1 MEQVAS
7 KVCRKIGGKK
17 MQKKRIQKNGFL
29 IVVCLLLVEFLLYFL
44 LTNKWLLLAVI
55 IALDIFLLVVIR
67 LLIRDVEITNVEKI
81 QEASSIAEQSLDYVV
96 NEVPVGIIT
105 YNGETRA
112 VEWLNPYAASIFNK
126 DNQLTL
132 TASQVTSYLELAER
146 NQDIFTIDENTY
158 RFSVN
163 KEQHTI
169 TFEDIT
175 KESNLYQE
183 KVEMQTAIGI
193 VSVDNYDDVTD
204 TMDEKEISYLN
215 SFITTMVSDWMD
227 QYKVFY
233 KRINAERYFFIA
245 QWEDIQKMM
254 DEKFSILDTIR
265 KESANH
271 EVTIT
276 LSMGIA
282 YGGPTLDQTGTTA
295 QTNLDTALVRG
306 GDQVVVKEAKDEAK
320 PLFFGGK
327 TAVTTKRSQVRSRAM
342 SMAIKGIIA
351 ESADIYIMGH
361 RYPDMDALGSA
372 FGVARLAS
380 FNNRKAWIV
389 LDENEIIPDVKRVLE
404 AIKEYP
410 ELEERIISPKE
421 AMKRKKESSLL
432 VMVDYHKPSLS
443 ISQELYERFDKVVII
458 DHHRRGDEFPA
469 KPLLSYI
476 ESSASSASELVTEL
490 IEYQSNSANKLQAF
504 EATMMLAG
512 IVVDT
517 KSFNTRTTAR
527 TFDVASY
534 LRTCGADSSLVQY
547 LLSSDLTSYLEMNNL
562 ISKSEYVT
570 KDTVVVAGS
579 EDKEYD
585 SVTAA
590 KTADTLLSM
599 AGINAAFVI
608 TKRTDQQIGI
618 SARSNGSINVQI
630 IMENL
635 GGGGHFTNA
644 AVQLSNVTV
653 AEVKEQLLDVI
664 RQNINEMYE
673 QE

>member
-1 MEQVAS
+1 
-7 KVCRKIGGKK
+7 

-29 IVVCLLLVEFLLYFL
+29 IVVGLLLVEFLLYFL

-265 KESANH
+265 KESANN
-271 EVTIT
+271 EVAIT

>member
-1 MEQVAS
+1 
-7 KVCRKIGGKK
+7 

-29 IVVCLLLVEFLLYFL
+29 IVVGLLLVEFLLYFL

-271 EVTIT
+271 EVAIT

-282 YGGPTLDQTGTTA
+282 CGGPTLDQTGTTA

>member
-1 MEQVAS
+1 
-7 KVCRKIGGKK
+7 

-271 EVTIT
+271 EVAIT

-282 YGGPTLDQTGTTA
+282 YGVPTLDQTGTTA

-306 GDQVVVKEAKDEAK
+306 GDQVVV
-320 PLFFGGK
+320 
-327 TAVTTKRSQVRSRAM
+327 
-342 SMAIKGIIA
+342 
-351 ESADIYIMGH
+351 
-361 RYPDMDALGSA
+361 
-372 FGVARLAS
+372 
-380 FNNRKAWIV
+380 
-389 LDENEIIPDVKRVLE
+389 
-404 AIKEYP
+404 
-410 ELEERIISPKE
+410 
-421 AMKRKKESSLL
+421 
-432 VMVDYHKPSLS
+432 
-443 ISQELYERFDKVVII
+443 
-458 DHHRRGDEFPA
+458 
-469 KPLLSYI
+469 
-476 ESSASSASELVTEL
+476 
-490 IEYQSNSANKLQAF
+490 
-504 EATMMLAG
+504 
-512 IVVDT
+512 
-517 KSFNTRTTAR
+517 
-527 TFDVASY
+527 
-534 LRTCGADSSLVQY
+534 
-547 LLSSDLTSYLEMNNL
+547 
-562 ISKSEYVT
+562 
-570 KDTVVVAGS
+570 
-579 EDKEYD
+579 
-585 SVTAA
+585 
-590 KTADTLLSM
+590 
-599 AGINAAFVI
+599 
-608 TKRTDQQIGI
+608 
-618 SARSNGSINVQI
+618 
-630 IMENL
+630 
-635 GGGGHFTNA
+635 
-644 AVQLSNVTV
+644 
-653 AEVKEQLLDVI
+653 
-664 RQNINEMYE
+664 
-673 QE
+673 

>member
-29 IVVCLLLVEFLLYFL
+29 IVVGLLLVEFLLYFL

-215 SFITTMVSDWMD
+215 SFITTMVSDWMN

-271 EVTIT
+271 EVAIT

-282 YGGPTLDQTGTTA
+282 YGANLRSNRTTA

-351 ESADIYIMGH
+351 ESADIYIMSH

-389 LDENEIIPDVKRVLE
+389 LDDNEIIPDVKRVLE

>member
-1 MEQVAS
+1 
-7 KVCRKIGGKK
+7 

-29 IVVCLLLVEFLLYFL
+29 IVVGLLLVEFLLYFL

-254 DEKFSILDTIR
+254 DENFLFWIR
-265 KESANH
+265 S
-271 EVTIT
+271 
-276 LSMGIA
+276 
-282 YGGPTLDQTGTTA
+282 
-295 QTNLDTALVRG
+295 VRN
-306 GDQVVVKEAKDEAK
+306 Q
-320 PLFFGGK
+320 L
-327 TAVTTKRSQVRSRAM
+327 T
-342 SMAIKGIIA
+342 
-351 ESADIYIMGH
+351 
-361 RYPDMDALGSA
+361 
-372 FGVARLAS
+372 
-380 FNNRKAWIV
+380 
-389 LDENEIIPDVKRVLE
+389 
-404 AIKEYP
+404 
-410 ELEERIISPKE
+410 
-421 AMKRKKESSLL
+421 MK
-432 VMVDYHKPSLS
+432 
-443 ISQELYERFDKVVII
+443 
-458 DHHRRGDEFPA
+458 
-469 KPLLSYI
+469 
-476 ESSASSASELVTEL
+476 
-490 IEYQSNSANKLQAF
+490 
-504 EATMMLAG
+504 
-512 IVVDT
+512 
-517 KSFNTRTTAR
+517 
-527 TFDVASY
+527 
-534 LRTCGADSSLVQY
+534 
-547 LLSSDLTSYLEMNNL
+547 
-562 ISKSEYVT
+562 
-570 KDTVVVAGS
+570 
-579 EDKEYD
+579 
-585 SVTAA
+585 
-590 KTADTLLSM
+590 
-599 AGINAAFVI
+599 
-608 TKRTDQQIGI
+608 
-618 SARSNGSINVQI
+618 
-630 IMENL
+630 
-635 GGGGHFTNA
+635 
-644 AVQLSNVTV
+644 
-653 AEVKEQLLDVI
+653 
-664 RQNINEMYE
+664 
-673 QE
+673 

>member
-1 MEQVAS
+1 
-7 KVCRKIGGKK
+7 

-29 IVVCLLLVEFLLYFL
+29 IVVGLLLVEFLLYFL

-271 EVTIT
+271 EVAIT

-389 LDENEIIPDVKRVLE
+389 VDENEIIPDVKRVLE
-404 AIKEYP
+404 AI
-410 ELEERIISPKE
+410 
-421 AMKRKKESSLL
+421 
-432 VMVDYHKPSLS
+432 
-443 ISQELYERFDKVVII
+443 KVVII

-608 TKRTDQQIGI
+608 TKRKDQQIGI

>member
-1 MEQVAS
+1 M
-7 KVCRKIGGKK
+7 
-17 MQKKRIQKNGFL
+17 
-29 IVVCLLLVEFLLYFL
+29 
-44 LTNKWLLLAVI
+44 
-55 IALDIFLLVVIR
+55 
-67 LLIRDVEITNVEKI
+67 
-81 QEASSIAEQSLDYVV
+81 
-96 NEVPVGIIT
+96 NEVSVGIIT

-146 NQDIFTIDENTY
+146 NQDIFTIDANTY

-271 EVTIT
+271 EVAIT

-327 TAVTTKRSQVRSRAM
+327 TAVTTKRAQVRSRAM
-342 SMAIKGIIA
+342 SMAIKVIIA
-351 ESADIYIMGH
+351 ESADIY
-361 RYPDMDALGSA
+361 
-372 FGVARLAS
+372 
-380 FNNRKAWIV
+380 NRKAWIV

>member
-1 MEQVAS
+1 
-7 KVCRKIGGKK
+7 

-29 IVVCLLLVEFLLYFL
+29 IVVGLLLVEFLLYFL

-271 EVTIT
+271 EVAIT
-276 LSMGIA
+276 LSMGIS

>member
-1 MEQVAS
+1 
-7 KVCRKIGGKK
+7 

-29 IVVCLLLVEFLLYFL
+29 IVVGLLLVEFLLYFL

-271 EVTIT
+271 EVAIT

-282 YGGPTLDQTGTTA
+282 DGGPTLDQTGTTA

>member
-1 MEQVAS
+1 MFCDKIKDEITSESPEQYARWNKS
-7 KVCRKIGGKK
+7 PQRSAERLEAKK

-29 IVVCLLLVEFLLYFL
+29 IVVGLLLVEFLLYYL

-265 KESANH
+265 KE
-271 EVTIT
+271 
-276 LSMGIA
+276 
-282 YGGPTLDQTGTTA
+282 
-295 QTNLDTALVRG
+295 
-306 GDQVVVKEAKDEAK
+306 
-320 PLFFGGK
+320 
-327 TAVTTKRSQVRSRAM
+327 
-342 SMAIKGIIA
+342 
-351 ESADIYIMGH
+351 
-361 RYPDMDALGSA
+361 
-372 FGVARLAS
+372 
-380 FNNRKAWIV
+380 
-389 LDENEIIPDVKRVLE
+389 
-404 AIKEYP
+404 
-410 ELEERIISPKE
+410 
-421 AMKRKKESSLL
+421 
-432 VMVDYHKPSLS
+432 
-443 ISQELYERFDKVVII
+443 
-458 DHHRRGDEFPA
+458 
-469 KPLLSYI
+469 
-476 ESSASSASELVTEL
+476 
-490 IEYQSNSANKLQAF
+490 
-504 EATMMLAG
+504 
-512 IVVDT
+512 
-517 KSFNTRTTAR
+517 
-527 TFDVASY
+527 
-534 LRTCGADSSLVQY
+534 
-547 LLSSDLTSYLEMNNL
+547 
-562 ISKSEYVT
+562 
-570 KDTVVVAGS
+570 
-579 EDKEYD
+579 
-585 SVTAA
+585 
-590 KTADTLLSM
+590 
-599 AGINAAFVI
+599 
-608 TKRTDQQIGI
+608 
-618 SARSNGSINVQI
+618 
-630 IMENL
+630 
-635 GGGGHFTNA
+635 
-644 AVQLSNVTV
+644 
-653 AEVKEQLLDVI
+653 
-664 RQNINEMYE
+664 
-673 QE
+673 

>member
-1 MEQVAS
+1 
-7 KVCRKIGGKK
+7 

-29 IVVCLLLVEFLLYFL
+29 IVVGLLLVEFLLYFL

-271 EVTIT
+271 EVAIT
-276 LSMGIA
+276 LSMVIA
-282 YGGPTLDQTGTTA
+282 YGGTTLDQTGTTA

-410 ELEERIISPKE
+410 ELEERIIVL
-421 AMKRKKESSLL
+421 KR
-432 VMVDYHKPSLS
+432 P
-443 ISQELYERFDKVVII
+443 
-458 DHHRRGDEFPA
+458 
-469 KPLLSYI
+469 
-476 ESSASSASELVTEL
+476 
-490 IEYQSNSANKLQAF
+490 
-504 EATMMLAG
+504 
-512 IVVDT
+512 
-517 KSFNTRTTAR
+517 
-527 TFDVASY
+527 
-534 LRTCGADSSLVQY
+534 
-547 LLSSDLTSYLEMNNL
+547 
-562 ISKSEYVT
+562 
-570 KDTVVVAGS
+570 
-579 EDKEYD
+579 
-585 SVTAA
+585 
-590 KTADTLLSM
+590 
-599 AGINAAFVI
+599 
-608 TKRTDQQIGI
+608 
-618 SARSNGSINVQI
+618 
-630 IMENL
+630 
-635 GGGGHFTNA
+635 
-644 AVQLSNVTV
+644 
-653 AEVKEQLLDVI
+653 
-664 RQNINEMYE
+664 
-673 QE
+673 